1 MMYLLLQNPLKGG
14 PTMNFPNTPL
24 DFTRNSIA
32 RKHDALDRVAV
43 DLLGGEPL
51 EGSGFEGE
59 TPAPDFAF
67 DWTLPK
73 DQIEGGLQ

>member
-1 MMYLLLQNPLKGG
+1 MD
-14 PTMNFPNTPL
+14 FPNNQFFKKLNERQL
-24 DFTRNSIA
+24 DAFHRAT
-32 RKHDALDRVAV
+32 V

>member
-1 MMYLLLQNPLKGG
+1 MD
-14 PTMNFPNTPL
+14 FPNNPL
-24 DFTRNSIA
+24 DFKRNSTA
-32 RKHDALDRVAV
+32 RKRDALDRTAV

-59 TPAPDFAF
+59 TPARDFAF
-67 DWTLPK
+67 VWTLPK

>member
-1 MMYLLLQNPLKGG
+1 MD
-14 PTMNFPNTPL
+14 FPNNQF
-24 DFTRNSIA
+24 DFSGNSTA
-32 RKHDALDRVAV
+32 HKRDALHRATL